1 MVGIW
6 SKIDRDV
13 FCGGTIIHFQYILS
27 ASHCFVQDYGIKSN
41 IFARVGDWKTNVVE
55 ETIYEDNYG
64 ISNIIKHPQYNPKTY
79 ENDIA
84 LLQTDRSI
92 LFSRGVG
99 PACLP
104 FNFE

>member
-6 SKIDRDV
+6 SKIDKDV

-27 ASHCFVQDYGIKSN
+27 ASHCFVQDYGVTKN
-41 IFARVGDWKTNVVE
+41 IYARVGDWKTNMVG

-64 ISNIIKHPQYNPKTY
+64 ILKIIKHPQYNPTTY

-84 LLQTDRSI
+84 LLQTDRPI

-104 FNFE
+104 LKFE